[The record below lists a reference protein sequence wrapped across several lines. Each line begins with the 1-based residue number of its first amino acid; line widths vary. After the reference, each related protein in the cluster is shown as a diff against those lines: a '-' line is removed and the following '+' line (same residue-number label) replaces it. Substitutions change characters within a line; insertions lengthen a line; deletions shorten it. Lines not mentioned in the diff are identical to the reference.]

1 MPNRAALLLLLFVAM
16 PLTGCTR
23 AQLTAPVSGIGQSEL
38 AITSKSSPGVTLA
51 GSFTDALYSFDGK
64 HRATVLLYDGPIDNP
79 TQAVTIR
86 LFWKPRAGRTP
97 IQSSA
102 TNATI
107 HYIIFPG
114 SEAVGIYAGAGFV
127 FPTNKVG
134 SSTLTASLWDASL
147 SFADGTVTFEDL
159 LGKAAMKGKF
169 KARRNDAE
177 LDRAMRSINT
187 AIRAKI
193 GYPRLVM
200 R

>member
-1 MPNRAALLLLLFVAM
+1 MPNRAALLLLVAAFA
-16 PLTGCTR
+16 LTGCTR
-23 AQLTAPVSGIGQSEL
+23 AQLTAPVTALGQSEL
-38 AITSKSSPGVTLA
+38 AITSKSSPGSTLV
-51 GSFTDALYSFDGK
+51 GSFSDALYAYDGK

-114 SEAVGIYAGAGFV
+114 SDAVGIYAGAGFV

-134 SSTLTASLWDASL
+134 SNTLTASLWDASL

-159 LGKAAMKGKF
+159 LGKAAMEGKF
-169 KARRNDAE
+169 KARRNDADLE
-177 LDRAMRSINT
+177 RAMRSINA

-193 GYPRLVM
+193 GYPRLVLK
-200 R
+200 